1 MRFLTHPFI
10 QTYEILKS
18 TTCCEQRA
26 IIQTKNAEKT
36 GSDNFLFQTMNY
48 SLDGKE
54 VSLILFDTAVDGKYM
69 IQRFPTSRK
78 IKQSLQRIFHGDFI
92 VQINMIC

>member
-1 MRFLTHPFI
+1 MK
-10 QTYEILKS
+10 IL
-18 TTCCEQRA
+18 RA

-48 SLDGKE
+48 FLDGKE

-69 IQRFPTSRK
+69 IQVSYK
-78 IKQSLQRIFHGDFI
+78 
-92 VQINMIC
+92 